1 RISAPSLNIFSEIP
15 RTASTPLN
23 RLALKKESG
32 VALIIPITRGL
43 SMINNLPLQFNVN
56 IRLCS
61 LFLAI
66 KIIRSMKSE
75 VRSMK
80 RTLSDLILHDAYLS
94 FMANDKQYDN
104 VIRSCKE
111 IFLKKASDYGTAW
124 RVLRTISIVDQI
136 FIKAQRIR
144 TIQGTGKQKINDDI
158 SAEFKGII
166 NYAVIGLI
174 QLDLTQDDP
183 EEMPVDRISSMYDE
197 KVAVAKR
204 LMQDK
209 NHDYGEAWRS
219 MSQESFV
226 DLILMKLQRIRQIL
240 INDGKTILSEGI
252 DANYL
257 DIVNYA
263 VFALILM
270 SEEKVKSQ
278 N

>member
-1 RISAPSLNIFSEIP
+1 M
-15 RTASTPLN
+15 T
-23 RLALKKESG
+23 
-32 VALIIPITRGL
+32 ITD
-43 SMINNLPLQFNVN
+43 N
-56 IRLCS
+56 
-61 LFLAI
+61 
-66 KIIRSMKSE
+66 
-75 VRSMK
+75 
-80 RTLSDLILHDAYLS
+80 
-94 FMANDKQYDN
+94 QYDDI
-104 VIRSCKE
+104 IRSCKE
-111 IFLKKASDYGTAW
+111 IFLRKAIDYGTAW

-144 TIQGTGKQKINDDI
+144 TIQERGKQKVADDI

-166 NYAVIGLI
+166 NYAVIGLL
-174 QLDLTQDDP
+174 QLDLTDDDP
-183 EEMPVDRISSMYDE
+183 EEMPVDRISTMYDE
-197 KVAVAKR
+197 KVNVAKK

-240 INDGKTILSEGI
+240 VNNGKTIMSEGI

-270 SEEKVKSQ
+270 SEEKV
-278 N
+278 